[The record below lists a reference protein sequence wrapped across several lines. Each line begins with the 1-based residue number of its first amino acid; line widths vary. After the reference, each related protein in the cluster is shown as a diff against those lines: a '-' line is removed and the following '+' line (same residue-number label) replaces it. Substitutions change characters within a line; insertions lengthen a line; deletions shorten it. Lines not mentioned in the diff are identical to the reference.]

1 MQIELY
7 NFAKKPNSTKRPD
20 TASPPVL
27 PTDTLECL
35 MKTSSSIQFPI
46 VELKLASGVYPA
58 WNYAKIP
65 DLNRYYF
72 ITNATYVRGVWEI
85 SLTVDV
91 LASFRSDIG
100 GTSMY
105 ILRSSA
111 RSTGTLSDTLWDMT
125 NASATV
131 AETVKQTKAYS
142 SGSIIINV
150 VNGDSNSGSTSYVMD
165 LTNFGLFLDCIMVDA
180 DKDNVKQ
187 AQDASLDVTHYQPIR
202 YINSAFWFPG
212 TVAHYHYT
220 DAPMIH
226 QLKLGNFV
234 ATGFT
239 CYRVFYDVATSS
251 PLNYSVTIPKH
262 PQAASRGSYC
272 NAAPY
277 SEYMLNLGPFGGLP
291 LDGAALANAAS
302 INISVYEDLANGQ
315 GRAIITTEG
324 GVMLANVT
332 TQWGVPLPV
341 FSGGYWDWSGNVTR
355 NAGLWS
361 MALGAGMMIAGG
373 IGAKNA
379 GSNPEAASA
388 ASSMLIGGGSTI
400 VSGAEAAIKGA
411 NAARSG
417 TISSTGSQGGVA
429 DHLVEWKLYATFYT
443 IADDNNANTGRP
455 LCKVYTP
462 ATLTGFMIAQKGLVT
477 SSSASKMEI
486 DAINAKMT
494 GGFYYE

>member
-7 NFAKKPNSTKRPD
+7 NFAKKPNST
-20 TASPPVL
+20 AQ
-27 PTDTLECL
+27 PTVSGDMLDCL

-46 VELKLASGVYPA
+46 VELKLAPGVYPA
-58 WNYAKIP
+58 WNYARIP
-65 DLNRYYF
+65 DLNRYYS

-91 LASFRSDIG
+91 LASFKSDIG

-105 ILRSSA
+105 MLRSSA
-111 RSTGTLSDTLWDMT
+111 QKTGTLADTLYELT
-125 NASATV
+125 NASVTNT
-131 AETVKQTKAYS
+131 ETVKNTQAFS
-142 SGSIIINV
+142 AGSIIINV
-150 VNGDSNSGSTSYVMD
+150 VNGDSNSGSTSYVMN

-187 AQDASLDVTHYQPIR
+187 AQDASVDVTHYQPIR
-202 YINSAFWFPG
+202 YINSAYWFPG
-212 TVAHYHYT
+212 SVSHYHYT
-220 DAPMIH
+220 AAPQIH
-226 QLKLGNFV
+226 QLKLGNFI
-234 ATGFT
+234 ASGFT
-239 CYRVFYDVATSS
+239 CYQVFYDVATSN
-251 PLNYSVTIPKH
+251 PLSYSVTVPKH
-262 PQAASRGSYC
+262 PQAASRGSFC
-272 NAAPY
+272 NEAPY

-291 LDGAALANAAS
+291 LDASALANAAT

-315 GRAIITTEG
+315 GRAIVTTAG

-341 FSGGYWDWSGNVTR
+341 FSGGYWDWSGNMSR
-355 NAGLWS
+355 NAGLWT

-373 IGAKNA
+373 IGAKNG

-388 ASSMLIGGGSTI
+388 ATSTLISGGSTI
-400 VSGAEAAIKGA
+400 VAGAEAAVKGA
-411 NAARSG
+411 ASARSG
-417 TISSTGSQGGVA
+417 AISSTGSQGGVA
-429 DHLVEWKLYATFYT
+429 DHLVAWHLYATFYT
-443 IADDNNANTGRP
+443 IADDNNANNGRP

-462 ATLTGFMIAQKGLVT
+462 ANLTGFMMAQKGLVT